1 MIKIP
6 PGNEHTHK
14 QTKRGMRREKERERK
29 RKSFF
34 ARKQIN
40 SPGVHVRPHVVVVVV
55 VVVVLGQSRTQVLC
69 SFPFFSQ
76 SRKSSEGSARK
87 IQKFFSRLS
96 MSEKTAARNFILAAL
111 LRIKKQYYDSL
122 LTPPSDTIQMMRV
135 QSSLSSSSRR
145 NSRSY
150 TSSRSVVVVVSLVA
164 LFQRK

>member
-55 VVVVLGQSRTQVLC
+55 LVVLA
-69 SFPFFSQ
+69 
-76 SRKSSEGSARK
+76 KAE
-87 IQKFFSRLS
+87 
-96 MSEKTAARNFILAAL
+96 
-111 LRIKKQYYDSL
+111 LRCCVRSH
-122 LTPPSDTIQMMRV
+122 
-135 QSSLSSSSRR
+135 SSRR
-145 NSRSY
+145 AEKAVKEAREKFKN
-150 TSSRSVVVVVSLVA
+150 SSRDCRVKKHSRNFSRIFLIRNDFDDTTIGYDTDDESKVFIIIIA
-164 LFQRK
+164 QK